1 MKKFGA
7 LRFKSVGLKL
17 FLIIFCSTLLL
28 CSGLGLASYSISKR
42 TITDQVASASSQSI
56 VQASDKLD
64 FLFAGYEAISRQFA
78 VDAVVKSD
86 IATIHDA
93 SAGTVKKVAAE
104 DRIRHKLD
112 GVVGSDDR
120 LLGIRLVA
128 KSLVD
133 AESYKSAGL
142 ISIRS
147 DEQIQ
152 KDLKEI
158 EDAKGNPVWF
168 PVRAKGFFNV
178 AAEPS
183 LTMGRL
189 LRNIQHPELEYYM
202 LIEIK
207 GAALTNILS
216 SLRIG
221 QSGEIRLLTK
231 DGQIVYAKDIAL
243 LGQKSYIHTVED
255 SKKTD
260 EQSFSAEDEDG
271 ITQLAVYHPL
281 ATAPW
286 TMLGYAPVSDFTKS
300 ADKLLYIT
308 LSALLAAAL
317 IAGLLGMVLV
327 RMIGKPL
334 GNLAKLMEEGERGN
348 LQVRTAFR
356 GRDEIARLGQSFN
369 HMMEQISLI
378 VRKSGSSANEVL
390 TTSELL
396 VEASAQISVHAQE
409 VAGASEQIAGGTAD
423 MAEEMDKSNRNVA
436 TMGDKIHDV
445 SAINSVMNDS
455 AQKVIGVSEQGAGL
469 METLVAK
476 SGTALSQ
483 MESIQKHTDNLREC
497 MKLIAGILAPMVEIN
512 KQTNI
517 LALNASIEAVRA
529 GSAGRGFIVIAD
541 EIRQLA
547 ERSNRSISSVSDIT
561 DEVAAEIEGMVRIV
575 GESAPVFQEQ
585 IAYVHESSA
594 AFAGVKNEMERFTE
608 QLGQS
613 SDAVAELLSFQRE
626 LDASVNSVASVVEE
640 TSAATEEV
648 ASMSSQQ
655 LTVSQELVRLSGLL
669 KGLSDGLKESLILFQ
684 GPQSNGETEPTADEP
699 VSANSSG
706 QTETGGSE

>member
-17 FLIIFCSTLLL
+17 FIIIFCSTLLL
-28 CSGLGLASYSISKR
+28 CTGLGLASYSISKR
-42 TITDQVASASSQSI
+42 TITDQVATASSQSI
-56 VQASDKLD
+56 VQAADKLD

-86 IATIHDA
+86 IEIIHDA

-104 DRIRHKLD
+104 DRIRRKLD
-112 GVVGSDDR
+112 AVVGSDDR

-142 ISIRS
+142 INLRS

-152 KDLKEI
+152 KDIKEI

-168 PVRAKGFFNV
+168 PDRAKGFFNV
-178 AAEPS
+178 ANEPS

-189 LRNIQHPELEYYM
+189 LRNIQNPDLEYYM

-207 GAALTNILS
+207 GSALTDILS

-221 QSGEIRLLTK
+221 QSGEIRLLSK
-231 DGQIVYAKDIAL
+231 DNQIVYAKDVAL
-243 LGQKSYIHTVED
+243 LGQQSFIHTTVD
-255 SKKTD
+255 GDKAD
-260 EQSFSAEDEDG
+260 GQSFSADDEQG
-271 ITQLAVYHPL
+271 ISQLAVYHTL
-281 ATAPW
+281 STAPW

-317 IAGLLGMVLV
+317 IAGLLGLLLV
-327 RMIGKPL
+327 RTVGKPL

-348 LQVRTAFR
+348 LQVRTSIN
-356 GRDEIARLGQSFN
+356 GRDEIGRLGHSFN

-378 VRKSGSSANEVL
+378 VLKSGSSANEVL
-390 TTSELL
+390 TTSEHL
-396 VEASAQISVHAQE
+396 VEASVQISLHAQE
-409 VAGASEQIAGGTAD
+409 VAAASEQIAGGTSD

-436 TMGDKIHDV
+436 TMGNKIHDV
-445 SAINSVMNDS
+445 SSINTVMNDS
-455 AQKVIGVSEQGAGL
+455 AQRVIRVSEQGSVL
-469 METLVAK
+469 MDTLVAK
-476 SGTALSQ
+476 SGTALGQ
-483 MESIQKHTDNLREC
+483 MESIQKHTDKLREC
-497 MKLIAGILAPMVEIN
+497 MALIAGILAPMVEIN

-547 ERSNRSISSVSDIT
+547 ERSNRSISSVSDVT
-561 DEVAAEIEGMVRIV
+561 GEVATEIEGMVRIV
-575 GESAPVFQEQ
+575 AESAPIFQEQ

-594 AFAGVKNEMERFTE
+594 AFAGVKDEMERFTE
-608 QLGQS
+608 QLVQS
-613 SDAVAELLSFQRE
+613 SYAVGELLSFQQE
-626 LDASVNSVASVVEE
+626 LGASVNSVASVVEE

-655 LTVSQELVRLSGLL
+655 LTVSKELVRLSEYL
-669 KGLSDGLKESLILFQ
+669 KELSDGLKESLIQFQ
-684 GPQSNGETEPTADEP
+684 GPQPDGDTESVPDEPT
-699 VSANSSG
+699 SAIPNVQNS
-706 QTETGGSE
+706 GS